1 MSNLH
6 SELDIEALG
15 PVCYQCFG
23 RSPGCPNSS
32 FNGGTTGKSM
42 EEELK
47 KKFVSTAVIAV
58 SSLSLG
64 LLGATVAS
72 GEAAAAQTKNTRC
85 GNPWVSG
92 KTGRVTCTGIG
103 SGGGAF
109 QMWVDCPNF
118 PDPYNMYSLKR
129 GETRTVALSC
139 PWGSARG
146 VKLKLL

>member
-32 FNGGTTGKSM
+32 FNG
-42 EEELK
+42 
-47 KKFVSTAVIAV
+47 
-58 SSLSLG
+58 
-64 LLGATVAS
+64 GATVAS